1 MKIEINLYDETG
13 TQVVGKAIETD
24 CQSLIINGM
33 HIIQGGGVHAEMRQL
48 SEAVGNMQH
57 GDGVIVGEQL
67 TPSELRYN
75 ANLNLEDMN

>member
-33 HIIQGGGVHAEMRQL
+33 HIIQAGGVHAEMRQL
-48 SEAVGNMQH
+48 QQ
-57 GDGVIVGEQL
+57 EQQADNVVPL
-67 TPSELRYN
+67 ELN
-75 ANLNLEDMN
+75 

>member
-33 HIIQGGGVHAEMRQL
+33 HIIQAGGVHAEMRQL
-48 SEAVGNMQH
+48 
-57 GDGVIVGEQL
+57 
-67 TPSELRYN
+67 TPADMRYN
-75 ANLNLEDMN
+75 ANLNLEDLN